1 MIIKTV
7 NSVFFIN
14 KNGIIKVIGSDVMA
28 IIEVKILSK
37 EYKYSVKN
45 EEKGF
50 LYNLFNSNEKVLKA
64 VDNISFS
71 VDEGETIAFI
81 GPNGA
86 GKSTTIKMLT
96 GILYPTS
103 GDIKICGL
111 TPIKDRNSLSYKI
124 GTVFGQRSQLLPN
137 LPLTESMEM
146 FGAMYD
152 MSKEDIKNRIA
163 ELADLFDLNDFIKQP
178 IRKLSLGQ
186 RMRAEIATS
195 LMHRP
200 KIIFLDEPTIGL
212 DVVSKKKLRDLFL
225 KINKEE
231 KVTIFLT
238 SHDTEDIQ
246 SICKRCVII
255 NHGKI
260 IIDTST
266 KDLITSYIK
275 NKNIV
280 ITPEDVF
287 EEFPKLSKGIEYL
300 EQTKDRIVVKVNT
313 EVIGTQ
319 KALQELTRKFNI
331 DDVDIQNESLEDVIR
346 GIYEED

>member
-1 MIIKTV
+1 M
-7 NSVFFIN
+7 N
-14 KNGIIKVIGSDVMA
+14 
-28 IIEVKILSK
+28 IIEVKNLSK
-37 EYKYSVKN
+37 DYKYKVRN

-50 LYNLFNSNEKVLKA
+50 LYNLFNEQEKVVKA
-64 VDNISFS
+64 VNNISFN
-71 VDEGETIAFI
+71 VEEGETVAFI

-86 GKSTTIKMLT
+86 GKSTTIKMLI
-96 GILYPTS
+96 GILYPTK

-111 TPIKDRNSLSYKI
+111 TPIKDRNKLAFKI

-152 MSKEDIKNRIA
+152 MDKVAIKKRIN
-163 ELADLFDLNDFIKQP
+163 ELSELFDLKEFIKQP
-178 IRKLSLGQ
+178 VRKLSLGQ

-195 LMHRP
+195 LIHSP

-212 DVVSKKKLRDLFL
+212 DVVSKKSLRDLLL

-246 SICKRCVII
+246 SICDRCVII

-266 KDLITSYIK
+266 KQLISDYVK
-275 NKNIV
+275 NKNII
-280 ITPEDVF
+280 ITPNVEF
-287 EEFPKLSKGIEYL
+287 IEFPELSAGMTYIKKSKNQVTVL
-300 EQTKDRIVVKVNT
+300 VDT
-313 EVIGTQ
+313 EKIHTQ
-319 KALQELTRKFNI
+319 KALQELIKVFDI
-331 DDVDIQNESLEDVIR
+331 DDVNIDNESLENIIR
-346 GIYEED
+346 SIYEKN

>member
-1 MIIKTV
+1 M
-7 NSVFFIN
+7 S
-14 KNGIIKVIGSDVMA
+14 
-28 IIEVKILSK
+28 IIEVKNICK
-37 EYKYSVKN
+37 NYKYSVKN
-45 EEKGF
+45 ANKGF
-50 LYNLFNSNEKVLKA
+50 WYNLFNSNEKEVKA
-64 VDNISFS
+64 VNNISFK
-71 VDEGETIAFI
+71 VEEGETIAFI

-111 TPIKDRNSLSYKI
+111 TPIKDRNELAYKI

-137 LPLTESMEM
+137 LPLTDSMEM
-146 FGAMYD
+146 YGAMYD
-152 MSKEDIKNRIA
+152 MSKEEIKNRIE
-163 ELADLFDLNDFIKQP
+163 ELSKLFDLKEFIKQP

-260 IIDTST
+260 IIDTTT
-266 KDLITSYIK
+266 KDLISSYIK

-280 ITPEDVF
+280 ITPETIF
-287 EEFPKLSKGIEYL
+287 ETFPDLPNGIDYIEK
-300 EQTKDRIVVKVNT
+300 TKDQIIVKVNT
-313 EVIGTQ
+313 EKIGTQ
-319 KALQELTRKFNI
+319 KALQELTKNFNI
-331 DDVDIQNESLEDVIR
+331 DDVDIQNESLEDIIR
-346 GIYEED
+346 GIYEEN

>member
-1 MIIKTV
+1 M
-7 NSVFFIN
+7 S
-14 KNGIIKVIGSDVMA
+14 IIKVKKLCKD
-28 IIEVKILSK
+28 
-37 EYKYSVKN
+37 YKYSVKD
-45 EEKGF
+45 ESKGF
-50 LYNLFNSNEKVLKA
+50 LYNLFNSNEKIVKA
-64 VDNISFS
+64 VNNISFE
-71 VDEGETIAFI
+71 VEEGETIAFI

-111 TPIKDRNSLSYKI
+111 TPIKDRDKLAYNI

-137 LPLTESMEM
+137 LPLTDSMEM

-152 MSKEDIKNRIA
+152 MSKEDIKSRIE
-163 ELADLFDLNDFIKQP
+163 ELSELFDLKEFIKQP

-225 KINKEE
+225 KINQEE

-260 IIDTST
+260 IIDTTT
-266 KDLITSYIK
+266 KELISSYIK

-280 ITPEDVF
+280 ITPENIF
-287 EEFPKLSKGIEYL
+287 ETFPDLPNGIEYV
-300 EQTKDRIVVKVNT
+300 EKTKDQIIVKVNT
-313 EVIGTQ
+313 EIIGTQ
-319 KALQELTRKFNI
+319 KALQELTKKFNI
-331 DDVDIQNESLEDVIR
+331 DDVDIQNESLEDIIR

>member
-1 MIIKTV
+1 M
-7 NSVFFIN
+7 N
-14 KNGIIKVIGSDVMA
+14 
-28 IIEVKILSK
+28 IIEVKNLCK
-37 EYKYSVKN
+37 DYSYNVKN
-45 EEKGF
+45 ESKGF
-50 LYNLFNSNEKVLKA
+50 LYNLFNSNKKTVKA
-64 VDNISFS
+64 VNDISFN
-71 VDEGETIAFI
+71 VEEGETIAFI

-103 GDIKICGL
+103 GEIKIYGL
-111 TPIKDRNSLSYKI
+111 TPIKDRDKLAYKI

-137 LPLTESMEM
+137 LPLTDSMEM
-146 FGAMYD
+146 YGAMYD
-152 MSKEDIKNRIA
+152 MSKKDIETRIN
-163 ELADLFDLNDFIKQP
+163 ELSELFDLKEFIKQP
-178 IRKLSLGQ
+178 VRKLSLGQ

-195 LMHRP
+195 LIHRP

-212 DVVSKKKLRDLFL
+212 DVISKKKLRDLFL

-260 IIDTST
+260 IIDTKT
-266 KDLITSYIK
+266 KDLMSSYVK
-275 NKNIV
+275 NKNII
-280 ITPEDVF
+280 ITPETIF
-287 EEFPKLSKGIEYL
+287 EDFPELPKGIGYL
-300 EQTKDRIVVKVNT
+300 EKTKDQITVKVNT
-313 EVIGTQ
+313 SIMGTQ
-319 KALQELTRKFNI
+319 KALQELTKRFNI
-331 DDVDIQNESLEDVIR
+331 DDVDMQNESLEDIIR

>member
-1 MIIKTV
+1 MK
-7 NSVFFIN
+7 
-14 KNGIIKVIGSDVMA
+14 
-28 IIEVKILSK
+28 IIEVKNLSK
-37 EYKYSVKN
+37 NYKYKVKDEN
-45 EEKGF
+45 RG
-50 LYNLFNSNEKVLKA
+50 LISGLFHEQEKVVKA
-64 VDNISFS
+64 VDNISFD
-71 VDEGETIAFI
+71 VEEGETVAFI

-103 GDIKICGL
+103 GEISICGL
-111 TPIKDRNSLSYKI
+111 TPIKDRNKLAYNI

-152 MSKEDIKNRIA
+152 MDKEKIDKRIKELSK
-163 ELADLFDLNDFIKQP
+163 LFDLNNFIKQP
-178 IRKLSLGQ
+178 VRKLSLGQ

-195 LMHRP
+195 LMHSP

-212 DVVSKKKLRDLFL
+212 DVISKKSLRDLLL
-225 KINKEE
+225 KINREE

-246 SICKRCVII
+246 SICDRCVII

-266 KDLITSYIK
+266 KQLMSDYVK
-275 NKNIV
+275 KKNII
-280 ITPEDVF
+280 ITPNV
-287 EEFPKLSKGIEYL
+287 EFTEFCDLLEGMEYL
-300 EQTKDRIVVKVNT
+300 KCEKNQIVASVDT
-313 EVIGTQ
+313 EHIHTQ
-319 KALQELTRKFNI
+319 KALQYLIKKYDIDDINI
-331 DDVDIQNESLEDVIR
+331 DNESLESVIR
-346 GIYEED
+346 SIYEKD

>member
-1 MIIKTV
+1 MK
-7 NSVFFIN
+7 
-14 KNGIIKVIGSDVMA
+14 A
-28 IIEVKILSK
+28 IEVKNLSK
-37 EYKYSVKN
+37 DFTYRVKDKN
-45 EEKGF
+45 KGF
-50 LYNLFNSNEKVLKA
+50 LYNIFHDQKKYVKA
-64 VDNISFS
+64 VNNISFD
-71 VDEGETIAFI
+71 VEEGETVAFI

-96 GILYPTS
+96 GILYPTK

-111 TPIKDRNSLSYKI
+111 TPIKDRNELSYQI

-146 FGAMYD
+146 FGAMYS
-152 MSKEDIKNRIA
+152 MSKKDIKNRIK
-163 ELADLFDLNDFIKQP
+163 ELSELFDLKDFIDQP
-178 IRKLSLGQ
+178 VRKLSLGQ

-212 DVVSKKKLRDLFL
+212 DVVSKKSLRDLLL
-225 KINKEE
+225 KINRDE

-246 SICKRCVII
+246 SICDRCIII

-260 IIDTST
+260 IIDTPT
-266 KDLITSYIK
+266 KDLISNYIK
-275 NKNIV
+275 TKKII
-280 ITPEDVF
+280 ITPNVEF
-287 EEFPKLSKGIEYL
+287 LEFPKLSRGMTYEK
-300 EQTKDRIVVKVNT
+300 KDKNQVIVSVDLNK
-313 EVIGTQ
+313 IHTQ
-319 KALQELTRKFNI
+319 KALKELIGHFDI
-331 DDVDIQNESLEDVIR
+331 DDVNIDNESLEDIIR

>member
-1 MIIKTV
+1 MA
-7 NSVFFIN
+7 
-14 KNGIIKVIGSDVMA
+14 IIKVKKLCKD
-28 IIEVKILSK
+28 
-37 EYKYSVKN
+37 YKYSVKD
-45 EEKGF
+45 ESKSF
-50 LYNLFNSNEKVLKA
+50 LHNLFNNNEKIVKA
-64 VDNISFS
+64 VNNISFE
-71 VDEGETIAFI
+71 VEEGETIAFI

-111 TPIKDRNSLSYKI
+111 TPIKDRDRLAYKI

-137 LPLTESMEM
+137 LPLTDSMEM

-152 MSKEDIKNRIA
+152 MSKEDIKNRIE
-163 ELADLFDLNDFIKQP
+163 ELSGLFDLKDFIKQP

-225 KINKEE
+225 KINQEE

-260 IIDTST
+260 IIDTTT
-266 KDLITSYIK
+266 KELISSYIK

-280 ITPEDVF
+280 ITPETIF
-287 EEFPKLSKGIEYL
+287 ETFPDLPNGIEYV
-300 EQTKDRIVVKVNT
+300 EKTKDQIIVKVNT
-313 EVIGTQ
+313 EIIGTQ
-319 KALQELTRKFNI
+319 KALQELTKKFNI
-331 DDVDIQNESLEDVIR
+331 DDVDIQNESLEDIIR

>member
-1 MIIKTV
+1 MKIV
-7 NSVFFIN
+7 
-14 KNGIIKVIGSDVMA
+14 
-28 IIEVKILSK
+28 EVKNLSKNYKYKVKDEKRGILSSIFHEK
-37 EYKYSVKN
+37 ERIV
-45 EEKGF
+45 
-50 LYNLFNSNEKVLKA
+50 KA
-64 VDNISFS
+64 VNNVSFD
-71 VDEGETIAFI
+71 VEEGETVAFI

-103 GDIKICGL
+103 GEVRVCGL
-111 TPIKDRNSLSYKI
+111 TPITDRNKLAYNI

-152 MSKEDIKNRIA
+152 MDKKDIEERIKELTN
-163 ELADLFDLNDFIKQP
+163 LFDLKEFIQQP
-178 IRKLSLGQ
+178 VRKLSLGQ

-212 DVVSKKKLRDLFL
+212 DVISKKSLRELLL

-231 KVTIFLT
+231 RVTIFLT

-246 SICKRCVII
+246 SICDRCVII

-266 KDLITSYIK
+266 KQLMSDYVKKKDII
-275 NKNIV
+275 
-280 ITPEDVF
+280 ITPNV
-287 EEFPKLSKGIEYL
+287 EFSDFCDLLDGMKYL
-300 EQTKDRIVVKVNT
+300 KCEKNQIIVRVDTDKIHT
-313 EVIGTQ
+313 R
-319 KALQELTRKFNI
+319 KALQHLIKKYDIDDINI
-331 DDVDIQNESLEDVIR
+331 DNESLEGVIR
-346 GIYEED
+346 SIYEKN

>member
-1 MIIKTV
+1 M
-7 NSVFFIN
+7 N
-14 KNGIIKVIGSDVMA
+14 
-28 IIEVKILSK
+28 IIEVKNLSK
-37 EYKYSVKN
+37 EYKYKVKN

-50 LYNLFNSNEKVLKA
+50 LYNLFNEEEKIVKA
-64 VDNISFS
+64 VNNISFN
-71 VDEGETIAFI
+71 VKEGETVAFI

-96 GILYPTS
+96 GIIYPTS
-103 GDIKICGL
+103 GEVKICGL
-111 TPIKDRNSLSYKI
+111 TPIKDRDKLAFKI

-152 MSKEDIKNRIA
+152 MDKDKIDKRIK
-163 ELADLFDLNDFIKQP
+163 ELAILFDLEDFIKQP
-178 IRKLSLGQ
+178 VRKLSLGQ

-195 LMHRP
+195 LIHSP

-212 DVVSKKKLRDLFL
+212 DVISKKSLRDLL
-225 KINKEE
+225 LRINKEE

-246 SICKRCVII
+246 SICDRCVII

-266 KDLITSYIK
+266 KKLINDYVK
-275 NKNIV
+275 NKNII
-280 ITPEDVF
+280 ITPNVEF
-287 EEFPKLSKGIEYL
+287 NKYPELLEEMTYLKKSKNQIIVGVDTNKIH
-300 EQTKDRIVVKVNT
+300 TK
-313 EVIGTQ
+313 
-319 KALQELTRKFNI
+319 KALQELIKYFDIDDINI
-331 DDVDIQNESLEDVIR
+331 DNESLENIIR
-346 GIYEED
+346 SIYEKN